1 MQHLLL
7 SVVLDD
13 HVEAPAG
20 ATAVPGAAV
29 RVLLGFEDSLKI
41 IMIEIYLREN

>member
-7 SVVLDD
+7 SIVLDD

-29 RVLLGFEDSLKI
+29 RVLLGFVDSLKM
-41 IMIEIYLREN
+41 MIEIYLREN